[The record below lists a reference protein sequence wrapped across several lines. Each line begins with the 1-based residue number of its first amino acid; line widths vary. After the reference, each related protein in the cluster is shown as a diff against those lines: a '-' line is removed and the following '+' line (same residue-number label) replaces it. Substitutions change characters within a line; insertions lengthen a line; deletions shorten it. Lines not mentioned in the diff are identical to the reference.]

1 MAQNGTKGYMT
12 DHEGNPSSGRMM
24 SAAAFVVGTIF
35 AATDVFGW
43 GDTSTNNFELVMV
56 YLSMA
61 FGAKTI
67 QSFVERSKPTA

>member
-1 MAQNGTKGYMT
+1 MAQNDKKGYMT

-24 SAAAFVVGTIF
+24 SDAAFVVGTIF
-35 AATDVFGW
+35 AATDVFGV
-43 GDTSTNNFELVMV
+43 GDTTTTNFELVLV

-67 QSFVERSKPTA
+67 QSFVERSKPSA